1 MPGVAGHEA
10 PQRKAFMDTVG
21 IAHKTKE
28 PVETLTRVVIR
39 FAGDSGDGMQLTGTQ
54 FTATAAA
61 IGNDLATFP
70 DYPAEIRAPA
80 GTLAG
85 VSGFQVN
92 FSSEDIFTPGDA
104 PDVLVAM
111 NPAALKANVRD
122 LKVSGILI
130 VNTDAF
136 KEGDLAKAGYAANPL
151 EDGSLSAFRVH
162 EVDITRLT
170 RAALKDSGIPQRVQD
185 KCRNFFALGM
195 MYYLYH
201 RPMDVSL
208 QWIEQK
214 FGKKPEIAEANK
226 LALKGGYAYCE
237 ATELFQVT
245 YEVPKAK
252 LDPGIYRNIS
262 GNQALALGFV
272 AAAQKSG
279 RPLFLG
285 SYPITP
291 ASDILHELS
300 QYKNFGVVT
309 FQAEDEI
316 AAIGAALGAAFAGN
330 IGMTTTSGPGMA
342 LKMEFIGLAI
352 MVELPL
358 IVVDIQRG
366 GPSTGLPTKTEQA
379 DLLQAMFGRPS
390 EAPCIVM
397 AARSASDCFSV
408 AYEATRLAIKHMTPV
423 ILLSD
428 GYIANGAEPW
438 KLPAI
443 EDLLPIAVHFPKEA
457 EGFLPYHRDPATLA
471 RPWAIPG
478 TPKLEHRIGGIEK
491 ADGTGNISYEAL
503 NHEKMIHLRAEKVA
517 RVADEL
523 PPSAVEGD
531 PDGLL
536 VLAWGSTYGA
546 ITSAVR
552 HARADGRRIGHL
564 HLRHLNP
571 MPADLGQVLA
581 QYETVLIPE
590 INLGQLA
597 MLIRAKFLLN
607 VVQLNKVQGQPFKES
622 EILAKIEELAPKKEG
637 VRA

>member
-1 MPGVAGHEA
+1 
-10 PQRKAFMDTVG
+10 MDTQG
-21 IAHKTKE
+21 TSSKHKE
-28 PVETLTRVVIR
+28 HIETLSRVVIR

-111 NPAALKANVRD
+111 NAAALKANIKD
-122 LKVSGILI
+122 LRAAGILI

-136 KEGDLAKAGYAANPL
+136 READLAKAGYATNPL
-151 EDGSLSAFRVH
+151 EDGSLAAFRVH

-170 RAALKDSGIPQRVQD
+170 RAALKDTGVPQRVQD
-185 KCRNFFALGM
+185 RCKNFFALGM

-214 FGKKPEIAEANK
+214 FGKKPELAEANK

-237 ATELFQVT
+237 ATEIFQVT

-252 LDPGIYRNIS
+252 LKPGTYRNIS
-262 GNQALALGFV
+262 GNQAIALGFV
-272 AAAQKSG
+272 AAAQKAG
-279 RPLFLG
+279 RQLFLG

-300 QYKNFGVVT
+300 RHKNFGVVT

-316 AAIGAALGAAFAGN
+316 AAIGSALGASFAGA
-330 IGMTTTSGPGMA
+330 IGLTTTSGPGMA

-358 IVVDIQRG
+358 IVVNIQRG

-390 EAPCIVM
+390 EAPCIVL
-397 AARSASDCFSV
+397 AARSAADCFSV

-438 KLPAI
+438 RLPNI
-443 EDLLPIAVHFPKEA
+443 EDLPPIDAGRPISPEA
-457 EGFLPYHRDPATLA
+457 FLPFSRDPETLA
-471 RPWAIPG
+471 RPWAVPG
-478 TPKLEHRIGGIEK
+478 TPGLEHRIGGIEK
-491 ADGTGNISYEAL
+491 ADGTGNVSYDAL
-503 NHEKMIHLRAEKVA
+503 NHEKMVHLRAEKVA
-517 RVADEL
+517 RVARDI
-523 PPSAVEGD
+523 PKAQIDGD

-536 VLAWGSTYGA
+536 VLGWGSTYGA

-552 HARADGRRIGHL
+552 HARAGGRRVGHL
-564 HLRHLNP
+564 HLRYLNP
-571 MPADLGQVLA
+571 MPLDLGEVLGR
-581 QYETVLIPE
+581 YEHVLIPE
-590 INLGQLA
+590 MNLGQLA
-597 MLIRAKFLLN
+597 LLIRAKFLRD

-622 EILAKIEELAPKKEG
+622 EILSKIEDLAPTKEG

>member
-1 MPGVAGHEA
+1 
-10 PQRKAFMDTVG
+10 MDE
-21 IAHKTKE
+21 ISPSKTKE
-28 PVETLTRVVIR
+28 PVETLSRVVIR

-122 LKVSGILI
+122 VKPGGIII

-136 KEGDLAKAGYAANPL
+136 REIDLNKAGYAKNPL
-151 EDGSLSAFRVH
+151 EDGSLAGFRVH
-162 EVDITRLT
+162 EVDITKLT
-170 RAALKDSGIPQRVQD
+170 RAALKETGLPQRVQD

-201 RPMDVSL
+201 RPMDVSMH
-208 QWIEQK
+208 WIEQK
-214 FGKKPEIAEANK
+214 FAKKPEMIEANK
-226 LALKGGYAYCE
+226 LALRGGYAYCE
-237 ATELFQVT
+237 ATEIFQVT

-252 LDPGIYRNIS
+252 LEPGTYRNIS

-272 AAAQKSG
+272 AAAQKAQ
-279 RPLFLG
+279 RQLFLG

-300 QYKNFGVVT
+300 QYKNFGIVT

-316 AAIGAALGAAFAGN
+316 AAIGSALGAAFAGD
-330 IGMTTTSGPGMA
+330 IGLTTTSGPGMA

-358 IVVDIQRG
+358 IIVDIQRG

-390 EAPCIVM
+390 EAPCIVI

-408 AYEATRLAIKHMTPV
+408 AYEAIRLSIKHMTPV

-438 KLPAI
+438 KLPQIDA
-443 EDLLPIAVHFPKEA
+443 LPPVDVKMRTDTQGFFPYA
-457 EGFLPYHRDPATLA
+457 RDPETLA

-478 TPKLEHRIGGIEK
+478 TPGLEHRIGGIEK
-491 ADGTGNISYEAL
+491 ADGTGNISYEPA
-503 NHEKMIHLRAEKVA
+503 NHEAMVRLRADKVA
-517 RVADEL
+517 RVADDI
-523 PPSAVEGD
+523 PKSVVDGD

-536 VLAWGSTYGA
+536 VLGWGSTYGA
-546 ITSAVR
+546 ITGAVR
-552 HARADGRRIGHL
+552 RARAEGRRVGHL

-571 MPADLGQVLA
+571 MPSDLGEIIA
-581 QYETVLIPE
+581 RYERILLPE
-590 INLGQLA
+590 MNLGQLA
-597 MLIRAKFLLN
+597 LLIRAKFLRDI
-607 VVQLNKVQGQPFKES
+607 VQLNKVQGQPFKES
-622 EILAKIEELAPKKEG
+622 EILAKLQELAPAKEG